1 MAMGSPCE
9 IQFFATSGDTARRA
23 SDAAMADIAR
33 LEARYSRFR
42 DNSFLSDINRVAA
55 RGGSITVD
63 EETAGLLDYAATCYA
78 ESGGYSILLRASCAA
93 PGVSRRVTCQTPI
106 TSPPCARTAAGIVCL
121 GRLPIYIFRNLD
133 WSWTSVVW

>member
-1 MAMGSPCE
+1 VVVGL
-9 IQFFATSGDTARRA
+9 TSAPGVFHAIRIVHHTLTIAVCGEPA
-23 SDAAMADIAR
+23 ADAAMADITR

-78 ESGGYSILLRASCAA
+78 ESGGLFDVTSGILRSAWRFAQGEQPGPGHIAALRAHIGWHRLSWPAA
-93 PGVSRRVTCQTPI
+93 PRRLRC
-106 TSPPCARTAAGIVCL
+106 
-121 GRLPIYIFRNLD
+121 
-133 WSWTSVVW
+133 